1 MMILISGAPGN
12 GKTLKAL
19 DIARREHDRNAE
31 AVKAGKEK
39 PRRFFTNIAGA
50 TLEENPKAF
59 DWFERLPEDNDW
71 TKLPDGSY
79 VVYDEAHADGNTPE
93 LARYGVLFPGTGQPG
108 ESRDPRIRA
117 MSTHRHRGFDL
128 VFVTQWPSKV
138 HHNVRQLVGEHIHM
152 NRALG
157 LQRAGTVKWTRV
169 QPDPYDE
176 RARDKAE
183 EEIWSFPGDLYDR
196 YHSATLHTATYKFRI
211 PGKLWSGLSVM
222 VVVMLMVWGIWKWV
236 QPSSDDEPKAQQA
249 AQAEGRGA
257 PGVPPAPVSVE
268 SLPVAPPT
276 GIYTSLNATPTP
288 RIVGYID
295 SPRGCRMWNDKGEQL
310 DIAQDECVRM
320 VAKGIPLHFL
330 DAGGSKRER
339 ADKAPG
345 QGAGQSPA
353 AMGAAPPAP
362 APASGGASSFGS
374 VAAYGK
380 DGLGAY

>member
-1 MMILISGAPGN
+1 MMILISGQPGN

-19 DIARREHDRNAE
+19 DLARREYERNAE
-31 AVKAGKEK
+31 AVKAGKET
-39 PRRFFTNIAGA
+39 PRRFFTNVAGA
-50 TLEENPKAF
+50 TVQENAGAF
-59 DWFERLPEDNDW
+59 PWFEPIPEDNDW

-79 VVYDEAHADGNTPE
+79 VLYDEAHADGKTPE
-93 LARYGVLFPGTGQPG
+93 LARYGLLFPSTGVPG
-108 ESRDPRIRA
+108 ESHDPRIRA

-128 VFVTQWPSKV
+128 VFVTQWPSKI
-138 HHNVRQLVGEHIHM
+138 HHNVRQLIGEHIHM

-183 EEIWSFPGDLYDR
+183 EEIWSYPKDLYGR
-196 YHSATLHTATYKFRI
+196 YASASLHTATYKFKI
-211 PGKLWSGLSVM
+211 PAKLWSGLSVL
-222 VVVMLMVWGIWKWV
+222 VVVLLIVWGFWSYAHRDK
-236 QPSSDDEPKAQQA
+236 PEDDKAQQA
-249 AQAEGRGA
+249 ALAEGRAA
-257 PGVPPAPVSVE
+257 PGAPPAPVVVSE
-268 SLPVAPPT
+268 LLVAPPT
-276 GIYTSLNATPTP
+276 GIYTSLNASPTP

-310 DIAQDECVRM
+310 DIAQDECQRM

-339 ADKAPG
+339 ADRKPGEGAGRSPAVMGAASSAPAPSSG
-345 QGAGQSPA
+345 QGAT
-353 AMGAAPPAP
+353 
-362 APASGGASSFGS
+362 FGS